1 MSELEEQLHGASDEE
16 PSLRKIDKKLSIALI
31 YLTQH
36 EKRICD
42 VETEVKTTKNNVFMW
57 AWGIL
62 SSIIIGVVSLFIKS
76 KVA

>member
-16 PSLRKIDKKLSIALI
+16 PSLRKIDKKLTVALV

-36 EKRICD
+36 EKRICE
-42 VETEVKTTKNNVFMW
+42 VEEEVKTTKDNVFKW

-62 SSIIIGVVSLFIKS
+62 SSIIIGVISLFIKS

>member
-1 MSELEEQLHGASDEE
+1 MSELEEQLNSVGDEE

-36 EKRICD
+36 ENKICSLQN
-42 VETEVKTTKNNVFMW
+42 EVKGTKDSVFKW

-62 SSIIIGVVSLFIKS
+62 SSVIIGVITLFIKN

>member
-1 MSELEEQLHGASDEE
+1 MSELEEQLNSVGDEE

-36 EKRICD
+36 ENKICSLQN
-42 VETEVKTTKNNVFMW
+42 EVKGTKDSVFKW

-62 SSIIIGVVSLFIKS
+62 SSVIIGIITLIIKEKVS
-76 KVA
+76 

>member
-16 PSLRKIDKKLSIALI
+16 PSLRKIDKKLTVALI

-42 VETEVKTTKNNVFMW
+42 VESEVKNTKDSVFKW

-62 SSIIIGVVSLFIKS
+62 SSVIIGIVTLFIKG

>member
-42 VETEVKTTKNNVFMW
+42 VESEVKTTKDNVFKW

-62 SSIIIGVVSLFIKS
+62 SSVIIGIVTLFIKN